1 MLNEFRSTY
10 ITWDKATRRI
20 YSPVTANESDS
31 NGRKLNIQVVN
42 SGQVENLTGA
52 TLHLYWETKDKA
64 QYGLDA
70 FTASDISKGE
80 FEIFYTTAMLS
91 NVGEL
96 NATLVLVDSTGK
108 VVSDWFKITVAR
120 GINEGAIESENSFS
134 SLTQALIDI
143 SNLEQNYAPRLNDLT
158 AQLQQTGSVVLSL
171 NSRVGELGATSTF
184 KGSDTNAN
192 ILAKT
197 DMQIGDEWFDKTNN
211 QSLRWN
217 GTIWTIVGST
227 IKLGDDAVTPD
238 KIAAVKR
245 KTGKNLFSASVATQ
259 GSYVSSDQ
267 GEIRTGVSSYS
278 LSDYYEGE
286 AGAVYRKTGTL
297 FTAFYKEKG
306 VLSSITKAVS
316 GMTFTF
322 PADAKFAR
330 STIPTADLSTAMIVK
345 GSDWPSSYIPYS
357 EIYEF
362 DKDVY
367 EVKPNNVLTK
377 PTRNLFDK
385 TKVTFGG
392 YYDATGTWV
401 AVASYGLSDPI
412 PVNEGEVLSKLTVGF
427 SSWLDAEGEWMGS
440 WHTTRQ
446 ARVPKG
452 AKYLR
457 ALTNTANADKEMVV
471 RGYEYPVE
479 YIPHTKTIFDNTLE
493 ALDTDQMR
501 ALTSNLYGKKWAYLG
516 DSISDY
522 LFSYPH
528 LIAPKH
534 NMTLTHMALSGR
546 SMAKRGEHTDTQYPP
561 LVSVYQNVPIDVEV
575 ITIWIGTNDKGSN
588 VAIGDINSTD
598 ETTFLGAYNV
608 MLTWLIENRPN
619 AKILL
624 ITPMQRSDSLGQTG
638 TPLIDYVNAV
648 EQLGMKYGKRVL
660 NMYKNSGIYVY
671 SEVVKQKFIPDGLHP
686 NDDGHENFIAPPIE
700 TAMLQI

>member
-1 MLNEFRSTY
+1 MLDEFRSTD

-20 YSPVTANESDS
+20 YSPITANESDE
-31 NGRKLNIQVVN
+31 NGRKLVVQIVN
-42 SGQVENLTGA
+42 SGQVEDLTGA
-52 TLHLYWETKDKA
+52 ALHLYWETTDKLHD
-64 QYGLDA
+64 GLDVFKA
-70 FTASDISKGE
+70 VDLKKGE
-80 FEIFYTTAMLS
+80 FELSYTTGMLS
-91 NVGEL
+91 NKGVL
-96 NATLVLVDSTGK
+96 NANLVLVDTTGR
-108 VVSDWFKITVAR
+108 VVSERFKITVTE
-120 GINEGAIESENSFS
+120 GIDNDAIQSENSFS
-134 SLTQALIDI
+134 SLTQALIDVG
-143 SNLEQNYAPRLNDLT
+143 PRLNSLT
-158 AQLQQTGSVVLSL
+158 AQLHQTGSAVLDL

-197 DMQIGDEWFDKTNN
+197 GMQIGDEWFDKTNN

-217 GTIWTIVGST
+217 GTSWTIVGST
-227 IKLGDDAVTPD
+227 IKLGDDTVTPD

-245 KTGKNLFSASVATQ
+245 KTGKNLFNASATTQ
-259 GSYVSSDQ
+259 GSYVANDQ

-306 VLSSITKAVS
+306 IPSDIVKGVT

-322 PADAKFAR
+322 PDDAKFAR
-330 STIPTADLSTAMIVK
+330 STIPTADLATAMIVK
-345 GSDWPSSYIPYS
+345 GSDWPSSYIPFT
-357 EIYEF
+357 EIFEF
-362 DKDVY
+362 DKNVY
-367 EVKPNNVLTK
+367 EVKPTNVLTK

-412 PVNEGEVLSKLTVGF
+412 PVNEGEVISKLTVGF
-427 SSWLDAEGEWMGS
+427 SSWLNADGDWMGS

-457 ALTNTANADKEMVV
+457 ALTNTANADREMVV
-471 RGYEYPVE
+471 RGYEYPTE
-479 YIPHTKTIFDNTLE
+479 YIPYTKTIFDNTLE
-493 ALDTDQMR
+493 ALDIDKMR

-528 LIAPKH
+528 LIAPKY
-534 NMTLTHMALSGR
+534 NMTLTHMALAGR
-546 SMAKRGEHTDTQYPP
+546 SMAKRGEATDTQYPP
-561 LVSVYQNVPIDVEV
+561 LVNVYKNVPIDADI
-575 ITIWIGTNDKGSN
+575 ITVWIGTNDKGSN

-608 MLTWLIENRPN
+608 MLSWLIDNRPN

-624 ITPMQRSDSLGQTG
+624 ITPMQRSDALGQTG

-648 EQLGMKYGKRVL
+648 EQLGEKYGKRVL
-660 NMYKNSGIYVY
+660 NMYKNSGLYVY
-671 SEVVKQKFIPDGLHP
+671 SDVVKQQFIPDGLHP
-686 NDDGHENFIAPPIE
+686 NYDGHKLFIAPVFE
-700 TAMLQI
+700 AAMLQI